1 MEKVTVQQVRKF
13 LENILVASDEKYL
26 AKLAKMSDEDLLKA
40 NLHNEFSLDFSS
52 FDCLVMEIELRR
64 LYGTKLEEKKFAQ
77 FSYEPTVENFI
88 KMFNDYSPDE

>member
-1 MEKVTVQQVRKF
+1 MEKVTVQQVRKI
-13 LENILVASDEKYL
+13 LENILVASEEQYL
-26 AKLAKMSDEDLLKA
+26 DKLAQISDEDLLKT
-40 NLHNEFSLDFSS
+40 NLHQEFNLDFSS

-88 KMFNDYSPDE
+88 NMFNDYVQDE